1 MSQYLYDE
9 ALVDKIKHWTKESDV
24 HIYGPN
30 ETSNMFKLLADKKN
44 DKPIE
49 LPLITISRDRGF
61 VIRDDYAGRTRKPSS
76 YDGVTL
82 HANEYKSM
90 VLTGIPIALDYTID
104 IYTKLQLES
113 DILVR
118 NLIFNLVN
126 QPAMKITVPGT
137 SKFDGEEVEP
147 FEHTAVVTIDSNQV
161 QDRSNM
167 PERFIEGNLTRL
179 TLLVSINDAYLWDV
193 REHVNG
199 SVDFILDD
207 VYEPLQLIYKSDLG
221 TAPSVQYFNLPYHI
235 FTRID
240 LPNISVK
247 GKVFKGWFYDKKF
260 TNQAKVGD
268 MMKDT
273 TILYAKFE

>member
-1 MSQYLYDE
+1 MSQYLYDD
-9 ALVDKIKHWTKESDV
+9 ALVDKIKHWTKKSDI

-61 VIRDDYAGRTRKPSS
+61 VIRDDYAGITRKPSS
-76 YDGVTL
+76 YDGITL

-90 VLTGIPIALDYTID
+90 VLTAIPISLDYTID

-126 QPAMKITVPGT
+126 QPALTVTIPGT

-147 FEHTAVVTIDSNQV
+147 FEHTAVVSINSNQV
-161 QDRSNM
+161 QDNSNM

-179 TLLVSINDAYLWDV
+179 SLSVAIDDAYLWDV

-199 SVDFILDD
+199 SVEFILED

-221 TAPSVQYFNLPYHI
+221 NVPETKYFELPSHTLDYD
-235 FTRID
+235 D
-240 LPNISVK
+240 LKGLSVE
-247 GKVFKGWFYDKKF
+247 GYQFKGWYYDKEY
-260 TNQAKVGD
+260 TSLAKVGD
-268 MMKDT
+268 RMT
-273 TILYAKFE
+273 NNVVLYAKF